1 MKLIV
6 SRIALASALSAS
18 LAATPALA
26 NETAED
32 GGVHNDPHVL
42 GGDDS
47 KNIIVSASGLEQLD
61 ILAGSSVLGE
71 SDIQRNLNG
80 QIGEVLAKLPGVTA
94 SSFTPGASRPIL
106 RGFDGERVRIL
117 VDGLGTADVSN
128 TSADHAVTIDPLTA
142 QRIEVLRGPAS
153 LLYGSQAIGGVVNVI
168 DKRIPLVVPDEPV
181 HIDALAAFDTAT
193 DLRSIGGS
201 IDLPIGTSLALHLD
215 GSWRESDD
223 VEIPGFQV
231 ADALRD
237 ELLEEADEEEAEGEL
252 EEAEEFREAAN
263 QAGFIPNSGTETW
276 TVNGGL
282 AAFFGESSIGA
293 SFGWYNSDYGL
304 VGRPGAGHHHG
315 EEEGEGGEEEEE
327 EEEEIVTI
335 GLEQFRADVRA
346 DIALGGGFFSQL
358 KFRAGYSDY
367 THTEFEGDEVGTVF
381 DTESFEARLE
391 LIQQQGGAFGLQ
403 YTSRD
408 FAAIGAEAFV
418 PPNQT
423 NQFAIFALQEF
434 DLGGGVQLEGAAR
447 FELVD
452 VESETLGLERDFE
465 LFSGAASLI
474 FAPGDESVRYGV
486 TVSRAQRA
494 PGAEELFADGPHI
507 ATQSFEFGDPNLDT
521 ESAWGIE
528 AFARGALG
536 PGTFSVSIYQQWFDN
551 FIYLNPT
558 GAEEDELPVFQFLQ
572 QDASYF
578 GIEAEAQVPLY
589 ESDGMDVIADARVT
603 HIEAELDDGTNVPRI
618 PPLELLGALELQT
631 NSFDLRGELQWFG
644 EQDEIAAF
652 ETRTEDFMFVNF
664 ELAWR
669 PISGDDDITVLLS
682 ADNVF
687 DVEGR
692 RHSSF
697 TKDFVPLAG
706 RNFKASVRVS
716 Y

>member
-1 MKLIV
+1 MIT

-18 LAATPALA
+18 LLANPAWA

-32 GGVHNDPHVL
+32 VGDGTEPHIL
-42 GGDDS
+42 GTEESAD
-47 KNIIVSASGLEQLD
+47 IIVSATGLQELD
-61 ILAGSSVLGE
+61 ILAGSSVLTE
-71 SDIQRNLNG
+71 ADIQRNLNG
-80 QIGEVLAKLPGVTA
+80 QIGEVLAKLPGVSA

-193 DLRSIGGS
+193 DLVSFGGS
-201 IDLPIGTSLALHLD
+201 IDLPIGSSLALHLD
-215 GSWRESDD
+215 GSWRETGD

-231 ADALRD
+231 ADALRT
-237 ELLEEADEEEAEGEL
+237 ELLEEAQEEEDEGEL

-263 QAGFIPNSGTETW
+263 QFGIIPNSGTETW

-293 SFGWYNSDYGL
+293 SIGWYNSDYGL

-315 EEEGEGGEEEEE
+315 EEEGGEGGETEEEE

-346 DIALGGGFFSQL
+346 DIALGDGFLSQL
-358 KFRAGYSDY
+358 RFRAGYSDY
-367 THTEFEGDEVGTVF
+367 THTEFEGDEIGTVF

-391 LIQQQGGAFGLQ
+391 LIQQQGGAFGVQ

-408 FAAIGAEAFV
+408 FSAIGAEAFV
-418 PPNQT
+418 PPNTT
-423 NQFAIFALQEF
+423 NQIAIFAVQEF
-434 DLGGGVQLEGAAR
+434 DLGNGVQLEGAAR
-447 FELVD
+447 YEMVD
-452 VESETLGLERDFE
+452 VEAETLGLERDFD
-465 LFSGAASLI
+465 LFSGAASLV
-474 FAPGDESVRYGV
+474 FAPGEGAVRFGL
-486 TVSRAQRA
+486 TGSRAERA
-494 PGAEELFADGPHI
+494 PGGEELFADGPHI
-507 ATQSFEFGDPNLDT
+507 ATQAFEIGDPNLET

-528 AFARGALG
+528 GFARGSVG
-536 PGTFSVSIYQQWFDN
+536 PANFSFSIYQQWFDN

-572 QDASYF
+572 QDASFF
-578 GIEAEAQVPLY
+578 GIEAEAQVPLF
-589 ESDGMDVIADARVT
+589 ESDGLDVIADARIT

-618 PPLELLGALELQT
+618 PPLELLGALEVQT
-631 NSFDLRGELQWFG
+631 NSFDVRGELQWFG
-644 EQDEIAAF
+644 EQDEVAAF
-652 ETRTEDFMFVNF
+652 ETRTEDFAFVNF

-669 PISGDDDITVLLS
+669 PIPGDDDITVLLS

-687 DVEGR
+687 DVTGR
-692 RHSSF
+692 RHASF

>member
-1 MKLIV
+1 MKMIA

-18 LAATPALA
+18 LVATPAWA
-26 NETAED
+26 DETAED

-47 KNIIVSASGLEQLD
+47 KNIIVSATGLEQLD

-181 HIDALAAFDTAT
+181 HIDALAALDTAT

-327 EEEEIVTI
+327 EQEEIVTI

-408 FAAIGAEAFV
+408 FSAIGAEAFV

-423 NQFAIFALQEF
+423 NQIAIFALQEF

-452 VESETLGLERDFE
+452 VESETLGLERDFD
-465 LFSGAASLI
+465 LFSGAASLV
-474 FAPGDESVRYGV
+474 FAPGDESVRYGL

-494 PGAEELFADGPHI
+494 PGGEELFADGPHI
-507 ATQSFEFGDPNLDT
+507 ATQAFEIGDPTLDT

-589 ESDGMDVIADARVT
+589 ESDGLDVIADARVT

-652 ETRTEDFMFVNF
+652 ETRTEDFIFVNF